1 LVSPALA
8 RCLFTILATTSF
20 SRPLYR
26 PSFSIFFSIFLYSR
40 SLLGLTPRGM
50 WRSSQLAVEL
60 DGEESRCQREETNK
74 YPFNVINAS
83 PDTLSSSRVRCLGDS
98 GKITSSVGRTRAL
111 IKWPPAVL
119 PSRFPKTT
127 RAWIFGF
134 PSLDVTSPIS
144 ERPSTWS

>member
-1 LVSPALA
+1 
-8 RCLFTILATTSF
+8 
-20 SRPLYR
+20 
-26 PSFSIFFSIFLYSR
+26 
-40 SLLGLTPRGM
+40 
-50 WRSSQLAVEL
+50 
-60 DGEESRCQREETNK
+60 
-74 YPFNVINAS
+74 
-83 PDTLSSSRVRCLGDS
+83 
-98 GKITSSVGRTRAL
+98 L